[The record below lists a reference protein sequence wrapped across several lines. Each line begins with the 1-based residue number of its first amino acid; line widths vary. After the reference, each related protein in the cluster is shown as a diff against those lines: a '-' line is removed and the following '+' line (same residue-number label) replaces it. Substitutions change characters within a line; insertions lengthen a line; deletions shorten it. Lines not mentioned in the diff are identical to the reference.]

1 MTNPV
6 ISLVI
11 SSTDNSGKKQTN
23 TVSYIN
29 PAATNEQIKTLA
41 QKIIALTTDSYIG
54 VTKVTKESV
63 I

>member
-1 MTNPV
+1 MSKV

-11 SSTDNSGKKQTN
+11 SSTDNFDKKQTN

-29 PAATNEQIKTLA
+29 PDATNEQIRLLA
-41 QKIIALTTDSYIG
+41 QKFIAFTTDSYNG